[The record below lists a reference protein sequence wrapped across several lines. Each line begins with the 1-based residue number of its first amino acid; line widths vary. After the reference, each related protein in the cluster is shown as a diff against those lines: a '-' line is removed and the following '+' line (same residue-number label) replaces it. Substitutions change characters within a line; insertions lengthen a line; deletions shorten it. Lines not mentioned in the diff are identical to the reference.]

1 MFGRVRYRLIVGVL
15 LLASNF
21 VMAQSSQSPYSA
33 LGIGEIIQPYLIS
46 NVSLGGLSIAYP
58 NSRHYNLMN
67 PALQGVKESLT
78 TFEAGY
84 TGETRSITQ
93 NDLTQQNGS
102 GNLMYLGLSFP
113 IKRGIWSSG
122 IALVPYSYAKYNI
135 ITTAAIDGKED
146 EEALYNFKGDG
157 GLNNFFWSHGVKVT
171 KNLSLGAK
179 ISFIFGNFNN
189 ETIIELDQTYSYNTA
204 LRESIRVRDFNF
216 GLGAAYRIRAGK
228 SSSLV
233 FGGIYEFET
242 DLNTSVYEL
251 LDRRQKGSDLV
262 LSTDTVV
269 NNLKTTILIPR
280 KFGFGITYVKGIK
293 WLAGVDFVAQQ
304 WENYRNLE
312 GEANVL
318 TNSYRGNVGFELI
331 PDANSVNSYLK
342 RIIYRT
348 GFYYAMTPY
357 VVNNDQIYDFGINFG
372 VSLPVGQAS
381 LVNLALQYGQ
391 RDGSLTTAISE
402 NYIRL
407 SIGLTVNDVW
417 FYRRKVD

>member
-1 MFGRVRYRLIVGVL
+1 
-15 LLASNF
+15 
-21 VMAQSSQSPYSA
+21 
-33 LGIGEIIQPYLIS
+33 
-46 NVSLGGLSIAYP
+46 
-58 NSRHYNLMN
+58 
-67 PALQGVKESLT
+67 VKESLT